1 MPGRRVIQDSDD
13 EDGISPEKPTY
24 SPISDDARASVSRL
38 GSPQQHEGEGDGAHD
53 LSGKMDSTGSTGI
66 KWSSNG
72 LTNLLRS
79 SL

>member
-24 SPISDDARASVSRL
+24 SPISDEARASVSRL
-38 GSPQQHEGEGDGAHD
+38 GSPQQHEVDVDGPHD
-53 LSGKMDSTGSTGI
+53 LSGKLDSTGSTGI
-66 KWSSNG
+66 KQSPTG
-72 LTNLLRS
+72 LASLLKS